1 MNILN
6 LKRKV
11 LPVAFKEIYQAFSDN
26 RDINTTIFKKEFT
39 DSPPHMQELNSLI
52 KDTNRAVNKELVEQH
67 LHLFKLGLIGESN
80 VAYELKNSMLPMVC
94 LHDIQLEHEGYTAQF
109 DFIVVTHSVI
119 FIIET
124 KKLFGDIEVNKEGNF
139 IRKIKNKYGKVVKK
153 EGMYSPVTQSQRHAR
168 ILDKL
173 LKDKGLINKTVI
185 EPIVVMAN
193 PKSIIEKK
201 ISPKGNTRF
210 YH

>member
-1 MNILN
+1 M
-6 LKRKV
+6 
-11 LPVAFKEIYQAFSDN
+11 AFKEIYQAFSDN

-139 IRKIKNKYGKVVKK
+139 IRKIKNKIWK
-153 EGMYSPVTQSQRHAR
+153 SSQKRR
-168 ILDKL
+168 
-173 LKDKGLINKTVI
+173 NV
-185 EPIVVMAN
+185 
-193 PKSIIEKK
+193 
-201 ISPKGNTRF
+201 
-210 YH
+210 